1 MGTGISHAYG
11 GVLSALSIE
20 YTLKPVPSPSSSEK
34 KWREQEIVK
43 ALYADH
49 SAILVD
55 EQRDVYSDV

>member
-20 YTLKPVPSPSSSEK
+20 YALKPVSSPSSSEK

-43 ALYADH
+43 AIYPDH
-49 SAILVD
+49 SMILVD
-55 EQRDVYSDV
+55 EQRDVFSDI